1 MIVHDVDNTMT
12 GLEIRC
18 YSVPWNGKVSFCL
31 LGRPVGPEGER
42 QYFMATNVTFE
53 PIAEGE
59 TLQPTFSLRRDQV
72 QALMDEMYRIG
83 VRPTE
88 QGTAGELEATKSH
101 LKDMR
106 NLVAS
111 ALEVPELRSSR

>member
-1 MIVHDVDNTMT
+1 MITPNVDFEMT

-31 LGRPVGPEGER
+31 LARPIGPEGER

-53 PIAEGE
+53 PICEGE
-59 TLQPTFSLRRDQV
+59 TLKPTFSLRKDQV
-72 QALMDEMYRIG
+72 QALMDELYRIG
-83 VRPTE
+83 VRPSE
-88 QGTAGELEATKSH
+88 QGTTGELEATKAH

-106 NLVAS
+106 NLVATT
-111 ALEVPELRSSR
+111 LEVPELRTSR